1 MNFTSS
7 LESWMLSYLL
17 NSLWQV
23 PLLFAAGWVAARG
36 MRRAGAAAE
45 HRVWVGA
52 LMLEAALP
60 ACSAIPWA
68 WVQRLWIWGGA
79 VPAVDGAHVSVQMGP
94 GIAVT
99 GSHLPGAWLA
109 ALAIAFSV
117 VTIYFATRFARRC
130 AHLLLLRRSAAEMA
144 LNEEVVRALQR
155 CEQRFGV
162 QDVRLARS
170 SRVFAPVTMGVRRP
184 VLLLPDAIA
193 DRLSEDDL
201 LTVLAHEFSHIRR
214 RDFAKNLDYELLAL
228 PVSYHPLLRMTRE
241 RLTETRE
248 MVCDELA
255 AQMTEPIA
263 YGRSLLRLASL
274 LVNGMPARTPHAIG
288 IFDANTLERRLM
300 RLKDQKTM
308 LSGARRVALAT
319 ACAAM
324 AVGISAS
331 ALAMS
336 MHVDAAAT
344 GMGGKDS
351 ASAPVEVSAGKM
363 AENVLSKTP
372 PKYPEAAKKA
382 HIQGTVKLSA
392 IVDKDGK
399 IDKLK
404 VLSGPKEL
412 QQSSLDAVRTWT
424 YKPYLLNGNPVEVKT
439 IINIIYS
446 LGDKA
451 KPPAGGSGKPE

>member
-79 VPAVDGAHVSVQMGP
+79 VPAVDGAHVSVQVGP

-117 VTIYFATRFARRC
+117 VIIYFATRFVWRC

-214 RDFAKNLDYELLAL
+214 RDFAKNLAYELLAL

-263 YGRSLLRLASL
+263 YGRLLLRLASL

-300 RLKDQKTM
+300 RLKYRNTM

-324 AVGISAS
+324 AAGISAS
-331 ALAMS
+331 ALALS
-336 MHVDAAAT
+336 MHVDASAETSSHSPKGNAVDIPPGDAAQHLINHT
-344 GMGGKDS
+344 M
-351 ASAPVEVSAGKM
+351 
-363 AENVLSKTP
+363 
-372 PKYPEAAKKA
+372 PKYPEDAKKA
-382 HIQGTVKLSA
+382 GIQGTVKLSG
-392 IVDKDGK
+392 IIGKDGK
-399 IDKLK
+399 IKFLA
-404 VLSGPKEL
+404 VISGHKEL
-412 QQSSLDAVRTWT
+412 QESALDAVRTWT
-424 YKPYLLNGNPVEVKT
+424 YKPFLLNGKPVVVKT
-439 IINIIYS
+439 IINVIYS
-446 LGDKA
+446 LEDKPT
-451 KPPAGGSGKPE
+451 PPADGKQ